1 MGQFKVL
8 ILVSLAIMSL
18 NSCNGQQVKSDQ
30 NNIVNYMLNDTIL
43 LTRQQYKIVSV
54 DSNHLDVELID
65 LSLIEAFKKA
75 VSPILKIDLNGT
87 IIIVKGNNI
96 LSSSIPDNCDYF
108 YPLNDEKKV
117 VLHNNQ
123 LNLRKV
129 NIPN

>member
-30 NNIVNYMLNDTIL
+30 NNMLNDTIL
-43 LTRQQYKIVSV
+43 IATQQYKIVSV
-54 DSNHLDVELID
+54 DSNILDIELVD
-65 LSLIEAFKKA
+65 LSLIEAIKKA

-87 IIIVKGNNI
+87 TIIAKGNNI

-108 YPLNDEKKV
+108 FPLNDEKQV
-117 VLHNNQ
+117 VLYNNRI
-123 LNLRKV
+123 NCRRINV
-129 NIPN
+129 P